1 MSSSDLGTGLTDP
14 DSFFSR
20 IFHYNDNDDYYND
33 GVDKERKAKMPPY
46 HRAEVGMEARGQ
58 IDRNRSSV
66 GKDPGRSPGGPGRH
80 DNEDLHDYDGNLMI
94 MIMMNIKLNSL
105 VADHYLENDIL
116 WGSSDLD
123 SLKDTK
129 VAPWEDP
136 TIK

>member
-1 MSSSDLGTGLTDP
+1 
-14 DSFFSR
+14 
-20 IFHYNDNDDYYND
+20 
-33 GVDKERKAKMPPY
+33 
-46 HRAEVGMEARGQ
+46 MEARGQ

-66 GKDPGRSPGGPGRH
+66 GKDPGRSPSGPGRH

-105 VADHYLENDIL
+105 VADRYLENDIL